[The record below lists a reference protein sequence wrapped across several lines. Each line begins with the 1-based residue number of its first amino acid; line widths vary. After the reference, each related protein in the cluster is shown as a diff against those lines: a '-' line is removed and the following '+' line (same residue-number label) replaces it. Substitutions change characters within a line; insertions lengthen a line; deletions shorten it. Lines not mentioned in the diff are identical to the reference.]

1 MVKNEI
7 LIKHFIDKKR
17 NIKVD
22 ASEIT
27 GLSIRNKKIAKIYY
41 KDKHFGLV
49 VDTSDFEVIRETE
62 KKGKEKLT

>member
-1 MVKNEI
+1 MGKGKDTKGN
-7 LIKHFIDKKR
+7 KIDF
-17 NIKVD
+17 D
-22 ASEIT
+22 FSGIT
-27 GLSIRNKKIAKIYY
+27 RLSIRNRKITKIYY

>member
-1 MVKNEI
+1 MGKQVETVKGSA
-7 LIKHFIDKKR
+7 F
-17 NIKVD
+17 
-22 ASEIT
+22 
-27 GLSIRNKKIAKIYY
+27 RNKKIAKIYY